1 MQPLEHHPTESQ
13 GQTAN
18 VGILD
23 HFSMAG
29 GCQAENVDKSIDNHC
44 EPAPPTPQQ
53 CFSLPSLQAWGSGA
67 KHIRARPT
75 LIEPQQC
82 FSLPSLQAWNKTCLD
97 SPHPAVIL
105 LSFLWRAAPTP
116 PPPPPGRPRPTRPK
130 DAGHAH
136 YPRWPGVIL
145 TFL

>member
-1 MQPLEHHPTESQ
+1 MQPLEHHPTEPQ

-23 HFSMAG
+23 HFSMAS
-29 GCQAENVDKSIDNHC
+29 GCQAENVDKSIDTPLQARPTDP
-44 EPAPPTPQQ
+44 PAVIFT
-53 CFSLPSLQAWGSGA
+53 PSLQAWGSGT
-67 KHIRARPT
+67 KKKFRARPT

-105 LSFLWRAAPTP
+105 LSFLWPAA
-116 PPPPPGRPRPTRPK
+116 PPPGRPRPTRPK

-136 YPRWPGVIL
+136 YPRRPGVIL